1 MKNQSSNSPVSP
13 PSRLRPAGLRLSG
26 LTPIFPFEKGDE
38 RGLTISRRTVLK
50 LLGVGA
56 IGGVLGYSRFSK
68 PQPTIFQQ
76 DTLDLPRQLN
86 QEKSVVVVGG
96 GLAGLACA
104 YELSQRGFKVTLLER
119 SPQLGGKIASWPIQV
134 GNETF
139 MMEHGFH
146 GFFPQYYNLN
156 SLVEE
161 LNITENFKSLESYS
175 VVFRDGKYDP
185 EVFRPN
191 HSAFPWNI
199 VDLAI
204 ASPNWLHW
212 GINLIKPKHWQVFQ
226 AIGGFQIPRSF
237 DRLDRLSVAE
247 WVEQDFPQGLYDLY
261 FLPFAKSSLN
271 APDELS
277 VGELMQFFH
286 FYFFGNPEGLAF
298 NGTRQDMGTSLV
310 QPIAKA
316 IQQRGGTIVTEATVS
331 SINWQQGKIDSLSY
345 QQGNVQ
351 SDVPFWVKR
360 NTNMESG
367 GGGEF
372 SQPNPGLSTNL
383 PPLTASPH
391 PSLSSN
397 AQSPIMEYYGAG
409 DTVFAALPG
418 ESEAISL
425 TCTHQGCT
433 VQPQADGK
441 FLCPCHGALYD
452 AQGQVIAGP
461 AKRDLPR
468 FQIAQRTED
477 EVQLV
482 GAQGLTPP
490 QTTGGTIQTDYYVFA
505 ADVPG
510 VQQLFKLS
518 NGEVNQQVS
527 TQVEKLAIADP
538 FAVAR
543 FWFDRDFD
551 WEHSN
556 FTSLSGYQLTDSITL
571 YHRIQE
577 QFMAWHQKTGGS
589 VVELHAY
596 CYKEKQFPNQQALL
610 TTFEQE
616 LYEIVP
622 ELQEATMLH
631 RELVNQKNFSGYPPG
646 SYAERPETCT
656 YVPNLIFAGDWVK
669 MPFPCGLME
678 RAISSGLLAA
688 NEILHRQGLQRRSL
702 FSVNPEGILKI

>member
-1 MKNQSSNSPVSP
+1 MNQSSNSTVLP
-13 PSRLRPAGLRLSG
+13 
-26 LTPIFPFEKGDE
+26 
-38 RGLTISRRTVLK
+38 TISRRAALK
-50 LLGVGA
+50 LLGVGSL
-56 IGGVLGYSRFSK
+56 GGMLGYSRFSK

-86 QEKSVVVVGG
+86 QQKTVVVVGA

-104 YELSQRGFKVTLLER
+104 YELCQRGFKVTLLER
-119 SPQLGGKIASWPIQV
+119 APQLGGKIASWQIQV

-146 GFFPQYYNLN
+146 GFFPQYYNLKN
-156 SLVEE
+156 LVEE
-161 LNITENFKSLESYS
+161 LNIQDNFVSLESYT
-175 VVFRDGKYDP
+175 VVFRDGKYAP

-204 ASPNWLHW
+204 ASPNCLRW
-212 GINLIKPKHWQVFQ
+212 GINLTKLQHWQVFR
-226 AIGGFQIPRSF
+226 AIGGFQIPQSYN
-237 DRLDRLSVAE
+237 RLDHISVAE
-247 WVEQDFPQGLYDLY
+247 WVEKDFPQGLYDLY

-271 APDELS
+271 APDQLS

-310 QPIAKA
+310 QPIAQT
-316 IQQRGGTIVTEATVS
+316 IQQKGGKIVTEAMVS
-331 SINWQQGKIDSLSY
+331 NINWQEGKINSLSY
-345 QQGNVQ
+345 QQGNAQ
-351 SDVPFWVKR
+351 TDVPFWVKR
-360 NTNMESG
+360 NTVMEG
-367 GGGEF
+367 
-372 SQPNPGLSTNL
+372 
-383 PPLTASPH
+383 
-391 PSLSSN
+391 
-397 AQSPIMEYYGAG
+397 EYYGAG
-409 DTVFAALPG
+409 DAVFTAIPG
-418 ESEAISL
+418 KEEAISL

-433 VQPQADGK
+433 VQKQTDGK

-452 AQGQVIAGP
+452 SEGQVISGP
-461 AKRDLPR
+461 AKRNLSR
-468 FQIAQRTED
+468 FQIAQRQEN

-482 GAQGLTPP
+482 GADMATKAD
-490 QTTGGTIQTDYYVFA
+490 IIKADYYVFA
-505 ADVPG
+505 TDVPG

-518 NGEVNQQVS
+518 DGEVDQQVQS
-527 TQVEKLAIADP
+527 QVDKLSIADP
-538 FAVAR
+538 FAVVR

-551 WEHSN
+551 WQYSN
-556 FTSLSGYQLTDSITL
+556 FSSLSGYQLTDSITL

-577 QFMAWHQKTGGS
+577 QFITWHQKTGGS

-596 CYKEKQFPNQQALL
+596 CYKEKEFPNQQVLL
-610 TTFEQE
+610 TTFEEE

-622 ELQEATMLH
+622 SLKEATMLH

-646 SYAERPETCT
+646 SYAERPETASGIS
-656 YVPNLIFAGDWVK
+656 NLIFAGDWVK

-688 NEILHRQGLQRRSL
+688 NEILHQEGLQRRSL
-702 FSVNPEGILKI
+702 FSVDPEGILKI